1 MPVFEYVALDPKG
14 KNRSGI
20 IDADSAVAARQKL
33 RAARNFPVSI
43 KEVEDAAP
51 TRKAAR
57 GISMPGPFKRVR
69 PRDVT
74 MMTRQL
80 ATLVSAGFPLVSALD
95 ALLPQIKSIAF
106 NKVLAQIKD
115 SILEGNSF
123 ASALSMY
130 PDTFSALYKNMVHAG
145 ETSGTLEIVLEQLA
159 DIMEKQQDLQN
170 RIRSAMAYPALMTV
184 LGSIMLVLLLVYV
197 VPTITGIFSDMNQVL
212 PAPTQFLIAVSSL
225 FKSYWWVLLIA
236 VVGFLLAFRQFKKT
250 VKGRFFI
257 DKLLLKSPGSGPL
270 LQKLAVARFARTLGS
285 LLANGVTMIQALDI
299 AKNIAGNVLIAEAV
313 DTAAREVGQGQGLA
327 PALAVRNVFPDL
339 TIQMIQ
345 VGEQSAELE
354 SMLKKMADVFENEAE
369 SSIMS
374 MTSLLAPILILV
386 MGVIVGF
393 IVLSICLPIFEM
405 STLVR

>member
-51 TRKAAR
+51 ARKALQ
-57 GISMPGPFKRVR
+57 GISIPGPFKRVR
-69 PRDVT
+69 QRDVT

-80 ATLVSAGFPLVSALD
+80 ATLVGAGFPLVSALD
-95 ALLPQIKSIAF
+95 ALLPQIKSFAF

-123 ASALSMY
+123 AGALSMY

-184 LGSIMLVLLLVYV
+184 LGSIMLV
-197 VPTITGIFSDMNQVL
+197 
-212 PAPTQFLIAVSSL
+212 
-225 FKSYWWVLLIA
+225 
-236 VVGFLLAFRQFKKT
+236 
-250 VKGRFFI
+250 RFFT
-257 DKLLLKSPGSGPL
+257 
-270 LQKLAVARFARTLGS
+270 AV
-285 LLANGVTMIQALDI
+285 
-299 AKNIAGNVLIAEAV
+299 
-313 DTAAREVGQGQGLA
+313 
-327 PALAVRNVFPDL
+327 L
-339 TIQMIQ
+339 T
-345 VGEQSAELE
+345 SA
-354 SMLKKMADVFENEAE
+354 S
-369 SSIMS
+369 
-374 MTSLLAPILILV
+374 
-386 MGVIVGF
+386 
-393 IVLSICLPIFEM
+393 
-405 STLVR
+405 

>member
-43 KEVEDAAP
+43 KEVEDAVP

-57 GISMPGPFKRVR
+57 GVSIPGPFKRVR

-80 ATLVSAGFPLVSALD
+80 ATLVGAGFPLVSALD

-130 PDTFSALYKNMVHAG
+130 PDTFSALFKNMVHAG

-184 LGSIMLVLLLVYV
+184 LGTIMLVLLLVYV
-197 VPTITGIFSDMNQVL
+197 VPTITGIFADMNQVL

-225 FKSYWWVLLIA
+225 FKSYWWILLIA

-257 DKLLLKSPGSGPL
+257 DKLLLKSPGTGPL
-270 LQKLAVARFARTLGS
+270 LKKLAVARFARTLGS

-299 AKNIAGNVLIAEAV
+299 AKNIAGNVLISEAV

-354 SMLKKMADVFENEAE
+354 SMLKKMADVFEKEAE

-374 MTSLLAPILILV
+374 MTSLLAPVLILI

>member
-1 MPVFEYVALDPKG
+1 MPVFEYVALDQKG

-33 RAARNFPVSI
+33 RAAHNFPVSI
-43 KEVEDAAP
+43 KEVEDAVP
-51 TRKAAR
+51 SRKAGR
-57 GISMPGPFKRVR
+57 GFSIPGPFKRVR
-69 PRDVT
+69 QRDVT

-80 ATLVSAGFPLVSALD
+80 ATLVGAGFPLVSALD
-95 ALLPQIKSIAF
+95 ALLPQIKSFAF
-106 NKVLAQIKD
+106 NKVIAQIKD

-130 PDTFSALYKNMVHAG
+130 PDTFSALFKNMVHAG

-197 VPTITGIFSDMNQVL
+197 VPTITGIFADMNQVL
-212 PAPTQFLIAVSSL
+212 PAPTQLLIAVSSL

-236 VVGFLLAFRQFKKT
+236 VVGFLLAFRQFRKT
-250 VKGRFFI
+250 VKGRYLI
-257 DKLLLKSPGSGPL
+257 DKLLLKSPVTGPL
-270 LQKLAVARFARTLGS
+270 LKKLAVARFARTLGS

-299 AKNIAGNVLIAEAV
+299 AKNIAGNVLISEAV

-327 PALAVRNVFPDL
+327 PALATRNVFPDL

-354 SMLKKMADVFENEAE
+354 SMLNKMADVFENEAE

-374 MTSLLAPILILV
+374 MTSLLAPILILI